1 MSRYFE
7 VDALEWQPVRP
18 DDAQGVFAKT
28 LLTEGVHMTL
38 TRVAPG
44 GGFYLHT
51 DDYGHLFYF
60 LAGTGIVKVGEEE
73 FPVRQGT
80 VVQVTA
86 GASHSYVNMGAEE
99 LLLISANFP
108 HPVSVSKEE

>member
-28 LLTEGVHMTL
+28 LLTGVRMTL

-60 LAGTGIVKVGEEE
+60 LAGKGIVKVGEEE
-73 FPVRQGT
+73 FPVKPGT

-86 GASHSYVNMGAEE
+86 GESHSYVNMGTEE
-99 LLLISANFP
+99 LLLISVNLPATAP
-108 HPVSVSKEE
+108 AKREE

>member
-1 MSRYFE
+1 MPRYFE

-28 LLTEGVHMTL
+28 LLAEGAPMTL

-73 FPVRQGT
+73 FPVRPGT
-80 VVQVTA
+80 VVQVAA
-86 GASHSYVNMGAEE
+86 GEAHSYVNMGTEE
-99 LLLISANFP
+99 LLLISANLP
-108 HPVSVSKEE
+108 CHVPLSRGA